1 MKNYGT
7 FKANKAATDDFVTAS
22 DKKKSEGYPDS
33 VPYFVM
39 KNDAEYVRFR
49 RFIDLIFKAAQL
61 CGFYITGKIEVSDN
75 YTGKDFQWIF
85 KPRQ

>member
-7 FKANKAATDDFVTAS
+7 FKANKAATDDFVTAR
-22 DKKKSEGYPDS
+22 DKKNSEGY
-33 VPYFVM
+33 YVM

-49 RFIDLIFKAAQL
+49 RFIDLIVKAAQL

-75 YTGKDFQWIF
+75 YTGKNFQWIF

>member
-7 FKANKAATDDFVTAS
+7 FKANKAATDDFVTAR
-22 DKKKSEGYPDS
+22 DKKNREGYPDS
-33 VPYFVM
+33 TPYYVM
-39 KNDAEYVRFR
+39 KNDAEYVQFR

-61 CGFYITGKIEVSDN
+61 CGFYIIGKIEVSDN
-75 YTGKDFQWIF
+75 YTGKNFQWIF